1 MPRVAN
7 LPADARPIAWA
18 CDGRSLSVPR
28 VEQQVW
34 DYIRSLLSD
43 PDLLRHHFEASRGD
57 PAVDSRDERER
68 MRLERQITAAA
79 REVQRLIDAYQSGV
93 IELVE
98 LQERRQR
105 SDEHTRFLRQRLDE
119 IEQQRRDR
127 EQELRLVQGLEVFC
141 ASIQDALVDPSFA
154 VKQQILQLVI
164 DRIVVEDTRIVIKHI
179 IPVEPV
185 GLRPCHRAGRTP
197 SSSSAKVI
205 GNLSLT
211 TGC

>member
-1 MPRVAN
+1 MAAAVSLALGRTGSPSRSQPSSRPTSGKWPRSSWLATVSGRSATN
-7 LPADARPIAWA
+7 NTKHSYLLHGLLVCGHCGRRLVGTWSAVSGRYICSARYPRTTAWA

-43 PDLLRHHFEASRGD
+43 PDLLRRHFEASRGD

-68 MRLERQITAAA
+68 VRLERQIAAAA

-119 IEQQRRDR
+119 IE
-127 EQELRLVQGLEVFC
+127 
-141 ASIQDALVDPSFA
+141 
-154 VKQQILQLVI
+154 
-164 DRIVVEDTRIVIKHI
+164 
-179 IPVEPV
+179 
-185 GLRPCHRAGRTP
+185 
-197 SSSSAKVI
+197 
-205 GNLSLT
+205 
-211 TGC
+211 

>member
-1 MPRVAN
+1 MADEVQPTGLPQHWP
-7 LPADARPIAWA
+7 LPATPQNFM
-18 CDGRSLSVPR
+18 LS
-28 VEQQVW
+28 
-34 DYIRSLLSD
+34 
-43 PDLLRHHFEASRGD
+43 
-57 PAVDSRDERER
+57 
-68 MRLERQITAAA
+68 
-79 REVQRLIDAYQSGV
+79 LIDAYQGGV

-127 EQELRLVQGLEVFC
+127 EQEVRPVQGLEVFC

-179 IPVEPV
+179 IPVEP
-185 GLRPCHRAGRTP
+185 
-197 SSSSAKVI
+197 
-205 GNLSLT
+205 
-211 TGC
+211 

>member
-1 MPRVAN
+1 MHQCN
-7 LPADARPIAWA
+7 
-18 CDGRSLSVPR
+18 GRSLSVPR

-43 PDLLRHHFEASRGD
+43 PDLLRHHFETSRGD
-57 PAVDSRDERER
+57 PAVGSHDERER

-79 REVQRLIDAYQSGV
+79 REVQRLIDACQSGV

-119 IEQQRRDR
+119 IEQQRRDK

-141 ASIQDALVDPSFA
+141 ASIQDALVDLSFA

-164 DRIVVEDTRIVIKHI
+164 DRIVVEDTRIVIKHTI
-179 IPVEPV
+179 SVEPV
-185 GLRPCHRAGRTP
+185 GLRPCYQAGNTP
-197 SSSSAKVI
+197 TPTIRSCGDSPLQSVAPP
-205 GNLSLT
+205 
-211 TGC
+211 TGLGSWTL